1 MIYSDNL
8 LRFDLF
14 QQLVEWLNVSM
25 RDYRKG
31 RHFLEKNNLLME
43 QETDKELERLIVAQ
57 VEEKIEIKQ
66 QMQHLHALL
75 QDVRR
80 RGSRAEGIREAY
92 VNTYG
97 GLALDL
103 PIWLAEAEEQCMQLV
118 RLRRPDR
125 TTRNHVR
132 LLQGML
138 ERARRESNIV
148 PEVIAEL
155 QNELAY
161 TLLQGPHPSSQ
172 TEYIHML
179 EQAMA
184 CHEAALQVY
193 TFERYPLQYAKTY
206 SQLGI
211 ICQHYGVATGQQ
223 ESIERAISCYK
234 SALWVYNRD
243 RFPEQWTM
251 LQTYMGCAYAY
262 RSKGKVHDNI
272 EYAIYCH
279 EMALRVV
286 PRTLFPT
293 IWATA
298 QIHLGDAYRQY
309 NVGDHPGSLKRAMVC
324 YRAALSVFTQKDFPR
339 EWAAIHTKLGFIYQY
354 SRAEELDPHMNV
366 DTNLRCAIVCYEGAL
381 TEVYTPESFPVEHAA
396 TLVSLGNVHRRR
408 IGGNRRENLQQARTC
423 YIDALSIFTEQA
435 FPFEYQQTSHNL
447 HETERLLKD

>member
-14 QQLVEWLNVSM
+14 QQLVEWLNISI
-25 RDYRKG
+25 RDQRKG
-31 RHFLEKNNLLME
+31 RHFLETNELLME
-43 QETDKELERLIVAQ
+43 RETDRELERLIVAQ

-66 QMQHLHALL
+66 QMQHLQALL
-75 QDVRR
+75 HDVHR
-80 RGSRAEGIREAY
+80 RGNKTQAIREAY

-103 PIWLAEAEEQCMQLV
+103 PVWLTELEEQRMQLL

-125 TTRNHVR
+125 TTKNHVR
-132 LLQGML
+132 LL
-138 ERARRESNIV
+138 RAALDRAKHDQSIA

-172 TEYIHML
+172 TEYIDML
-179 EQAMA
+179 EQTIAY
-184 CHEAALQVY
+184 HEQALQVY
-193 TFERYPLQYAKTY
+193 TFERYPFQYAKTY

-211 ICQHYGVATGQQ
+211 ICQHYGIASGKQ
-223 ESIERAISCYK
+223 EFIERAISSYK
-234 SALWVYNRD
+234 TALWVYDRD
-243 RFPEQWTM
+243 TFPEQWTM

-262 RSKGKVHDNI
+262 RNQGKSSDNI

-279 EMALRVV
+279 QMALHVV

-298 QIHLGDAYRQY
+298 QTHLGDAYRQRIAADRPE
-309 NVGDHPGSLKRAMVC
+309 NLKRAMAC
-324 YRAALSVFTQKDFPR
+324 YREALLVFTQKSFPR
-339 EWAAIHTKLGFIYQY
+339 EWAAIHTKLGFIFQHA
-354 SRAEELDPHMNV
+354 RAEEIEMDV
-366 DTNLRCAIVCYEGAL
+366 DMNLRCAIVCYEGAL
-381 TEVYTPESFPVEHAA
+381 DEVYTLESFPVERAA

-408 IGGNRRENLQQARTC
+408 SGGSRRENFQLAQKC
-423 YIDALSIFTEQA
+423 YLKALEIFTEQA
-435 FPFEYQQTSHNL
+435 FPFEYQQTVRNL
-447 HETERLLKD
+447 NEIIQLLQ